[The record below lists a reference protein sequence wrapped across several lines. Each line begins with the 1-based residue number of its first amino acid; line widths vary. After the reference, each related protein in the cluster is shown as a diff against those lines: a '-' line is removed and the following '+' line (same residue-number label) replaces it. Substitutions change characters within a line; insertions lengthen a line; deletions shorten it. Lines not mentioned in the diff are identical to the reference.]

1 MTDFA
6 QTDSSTANDVSD
18 ELKVKHCL
26 IINLDSRQ
34 DLWDKLSEPRRLMNE
49 AGITV
54 ERLPGINY
62 STTANLLQK
71 LYNEGI
77 ITLESS
83 GWRKNLKH
91 MRNEL
96 GCFTAHRNAL
106 MKVVEND
113 LPCCLI
119 IEDGVEF
126 LRTDFENLNIKNWLD
141 VSIIHPHMKNEGY
154 GAQGYV
160 VTKQG
165 AANILSKVYPLKMPY
180 DLALRHEMKAYNLTY
195 EFAEPYFL
203 KRNNHRQ
210 SSIGISGTPDNKD
223 LNYKKGE
230 LIMPLQTYKPL
241 YTRLLEGIMKDKSID
256 LDNYLTS
263 E

>member
-6 QTDSSTANDVSD
+6 QTDSSTAKDVSD

-34 DLWDKLSEPRRLMNE
+34 DFWDKLSEPRRLMNE

-62 STTANLLQK
+62 STTTNLLQK

-83 GWRKNLKH
+83 GWRKNPKH

-96 GCFTAHRNAL
+96 GCFTSHRNAL

-126 LRTDFENLNIKNWLD
+126 LRTDFENLKIKNWLD
-141 VSIIHPHMKNEGY
+141 ISIIHPHMKNEGY

-165 AANILSKVYPLKMPY
+165 AANILSKVYPLKVPY
-180 DLALRHEMKAYNLTY
+180 DLALRNEMKAYNLTY
-195 EFAEPYFL
+195 EFADPYFL
-203 KRNNHRQ
+203 KRNNNRE
-210 SSIGISGTPDNKD
+210 SSIGLSSNETT
-223 LNYKKGE
+223 NYENYNYNEKQC
-230 LIMPLQTYKPL
+230 MTPL
-241 YTRLLEGIMKDKSID
+241 YKRLIEKMMKDPDVD